1 MQYQSHQPMEAALP
15 DANKYASWTTDELIA
30 EVERLRAIIAGRI
43 ESEQRQALPPRSA
56 VRWEQP

>member
-1 MQYQSHQPMEAALP
+1 MEAALP